1 MNYQVN
7 SCKILI
13 RPGKNLHAPAQSEL
27 RTWCRDRTTA
37 AASRLAS
44 FNEGV
49 AADMSAAAGTA
60 QEVSVTGSAL
70 GSRLRLPAGYVI
82 DQATRAGLLL
92 VPELAGSG
100 PVRYELW
107 DPGTRRVTR
116 SFENVIA
123 ASPAEIAWMPG
134 CTVGCRVHVLHL
146 PGGRVNLISLRGE
159 ASPTKARSA
168 RSKPAAAA

>member
-1 MNYQVN
+1 
-7 SCKILI
+7 
-13 RPGKNLHAPAQSEL
+13 
-27 RTWCRDRTTA
+27 
-37 AASRLAS
+37 
-44 FNEGV
+44 
-49 AADMSAAAGTA
+49 MSAAAGTA
-60 QEVSVTGSAL
+60 REVSVTGSAL

-82 DQATRAGLLL
+82 GQATRAGLLL

-100 PVRYELW
+100 PISNELW

-146 PGGRVNLISLRGE
+146 PGGRVNLISLPGRSQSRE
-159 ASPTKARSA
+159 ARSA
-168 RSKPAAAA
+168 RTGGSSPCW